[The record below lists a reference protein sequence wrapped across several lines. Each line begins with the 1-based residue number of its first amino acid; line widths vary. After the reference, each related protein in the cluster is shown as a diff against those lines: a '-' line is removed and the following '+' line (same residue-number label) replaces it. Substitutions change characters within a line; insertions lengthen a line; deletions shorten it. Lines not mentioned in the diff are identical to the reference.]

1 VQNNSIVSIE
11 KPEKEVRVRMEN
23 FPKSIPN
30 YLTHFYRKGQNPFQ
44 NICDL
49 DIQVAAEILKKDVDW
64 RGDGTYLS
72 ARMEHEELLRSLFI
86 KNGGRPIRKNP
97 IYMILGDS
105 PTGPHDL
112 NNDYQGKI
120 QLPLGIFKSNVIS
133 FTYPDSMYKISL
145 NELDKLYLERNDSPK
160 IYRMEELKDV
170 IRTFEVY
177 EHNNHYIEA
186 QIWDDKP
193 IKEFIMGKSL

>member
-1 VQNNSIVSIE
+1 
-11 KPEKEVRVRMEN
+11 MEN
-23 FPKSIPN
+23 LQDSIPN
-30 YLTHFYRKGQNPFQ
+30 YLTHFYRKGQKPFQ

-49 DIQVAAEILKKDVDW
+49 DIQVVEKILKKDADW

-72 ARMEHEELLRSLFI
+72 ARIEHEELLRSLFI
-86 KNGGRPIRKNP
+86 KMGGKPIRKNP

-112 NNDYQGKI
+112 NNDYERKI

-145 NELDKLYLERNDSPK
+145 SELDKLYLERNDSPR
-160 IYRMEELKDV
+160 IYRLEELNDV
-170 IRTFEVY
+170 IKTFEVY
-177 EHNNHYIEA
+177 VHNNHYIEA

-193 IKEFIMGKSL
+193 IKDFIMGKNY